1 MALIVDNISLLCVY
15 FLINFVC
22 EQRVRTYTVSL
33 QQKSN
38 LICLILKN
46 KRIMEYEEDDYY
58 SPTDWEREYGES
70 DEDYAERL
78 QDLEDWM
85 EYFDD

>member
-1 MALIVDNISLLCVY
+1 
-15 FLINFVC
+15 
-22 EQRVRTYTVSL
+22 
-33 QQKSN
+33 
-38 LICLILKN
+38 
-46 KRIMEYEEDDYY
+46 MEYEEDDYY

-85 EYFDD
+85 ESFDD